1 MHGKG
6 KTTFFSSA
14 ALNTWQTAAESPAH
28 DSGLPFDEQ
37 AELQSLFVRVNAKR
51 VGLKLP
57 NDRFP
62 FKMSHDIKLVN
73 ILKWCRAMGKQ
84 IGGLLLYGR
93 FLSVAIFIVTAEML
107 GLTSLCGLCPCD
119 TLSH

>member
-1 MHGKG
+1 M
-6 KTTFFSSA
+6 
-14 ALNTWQTAAESPAH
+14 H

-73 ILKWCRAMGKQ
+73 ILKWCCAMGKQ
-84 IGGLLLYGR
+84 IGGPLSYGR
-93 FLSVAIFIVTAEML
+93 VFFECCNIYCNCRDAWIEFLVRTVPM
-107 GLTSLCGLCPCD
+107 
-119 TLSH
+119 